1 MAFMEGVLWQEVIS
15 SQLSSLMDVSGD
27 SGSSTVFFRGIQ
39 TRAGCPCIRDAI
51 QGNLTV
57 CDGNEFLKITKLGNL
72 RLDSQTAHFQN

>member
-27 SGSSTVFFRGIQ
+27 SGSRTVFLFRGIQ

-51 QGNLTV
+51 RGALQCVKVMN
-57 CDGNEFLKITKLGNL
+57 FKKL
-72 RLDSQTAHFQN
+72 QNWEI